1 LRVEVWQ
8 HLVGVGAKKQL
19 GPCTFTRA
27 RFCGRKLAE
36 INGDLLHGLEE
47 AIGPAV
53 FVPGAWHGEDGYGFS
68 DGGVQES
75 VVCGEVLKPKC
86 QFATM
91 DEDGKRVLRE
101 QSVDEVVELLV
112 EDHLSDDVYG
122 DGVEDN
128 DVEDRWRVEQEVVAE
143 GVRSGG
149 CGGRDDCG
157 VRAGVLL
164 KGGECPLDFY
174 RQGYGRPGGL
184 DCGPGCR
191 SCG

>member
-1 LRVEVWQ
+1 
-8 HLVGVGAKKQL
+8 
-19 GPCTFTRA
+19 
-27 RFCGRKLAE
+27 
-36 INGDLLHGLEE
+36 
-47 AIGPAV
+47 
-53 FVPGAWHGEDGYGFS
+53 
-68 DGGVQES
+68 
-75 VVCGEVLKPKC
+75 
-86 QFATM
+86 M

-128 DVEDRWRVEQEVVAE
+128 DVEDRWRVKQEVVAE

-164 KGGECPLDFY
+164 KGGEMSFGFLSS
-174 RQGYGRPGGL
+174 RIWKAGRLRLWTGLPFLWVTVTSVRTTRAWVRRVNGGGAGDWPSIGDGTAKL
-184 DCGPGCR
+184 KNRHTAMTQSGIVPT
-191 SCG
+191 

>member
-1 LRVEVWQ
+1 
-8 HLVGVGAKKQL
+8 
-19 GPCTFTRA
+19 
-27 RFCGRKLAE
+27 
-36 INGDLLHGLEE
+36 
-47 AIGPAV
+47 
-53 FVPGAWHGEDGYGFS
+53 
-68 DGGVQES
+68 
-75 VVCGEVLKPKC
+75 
-86 QFATM
+86 M

-143 GVRSGG
+143 GVRSVG
-149 CGGRDDCG
+149 CGGWDHSG

-164 KGGECPLDFY
+164 KGGECPVDFY
-174 RQGYGRPGGL
+174 RQRYGRPSGI